1 MIIQQDDNPALFHID
16 KYQPGEIWIN
26 NQAYHQSV
34 LIRPDS
40 LESPWPVASMDDLNA
55 SHFDSLLKNPPD
67 IFLLGTGK
75 ALVQPQP
82 RLLALLYEKRIG
94 VEVMDSLRAAYT
106 FLILSSEARKVAAG
120 IIII

>member
-1 MIIQQDDNPALFHID
+1 MIIQQDDNSALFHID

-26 NQAYHQSV
+26 NQPYYHSV
-34 LIRPDS
+34 LIRPDA
-40 LESPWPVASMDDLNA
+40 LESPWPVASLDALDV
-55 SHFDSLLKNPPD
+55 SHFDALLNNPPD

-75 ALVQPQP
+75 SLIQPSP
-82 RLLALLYEKRIG
+82 RLLSVLYEKQIG

-106 FLILSSEARKVAAG
+106 FLILSSEARNVAAG